1 MSGDSIKE
9 KDVEGSPQ
17 VQPTGE
23 PEDIIGEVRDV
34 KNADAALDFLRS
46 EGNVRPMTPA
56 DEKKL
61 LRKIDWMVM
70 PLVYFPC
77 PLNRCATIAG
87 YVLIGSR
94 CKFRCGVVTVSNT

>member
-34 KNADAALDFLRS
+34 KKADAALDFLRS
-46 EGNVRPMTPA
+46 EGNVRPMLPE

-70 PLVYFPC
+70 PLVYFP
-77 PLNRCATIAG
+77 PAPENL
-87 YVLIGSR
+87 
-94 CKFRCGVVTVSNT
+94 

>member
-46 EGNVRPMTPA
+46 EGNVRPMMPE

-70 PLVYFPC
+70 PLVYSPCLAPCSKFPRHILM
-77 PLNRCATIAG
+77 PREF
-87 YVLIGSR
+87 S
-94 CKFRCGVVTVSNT
+94 